1 MLDPIS
7 LVLIVVSLTIH
18 EFAHALAADKLGDP
32 TPRAQGRLTLNPLAH
47 LDPLGTIALIFAGFG
62 WGKPVQIDTYN
73 LSSPRRDETI
83 IALVGPL
90 SNFLLAIIFTLLT
103 YTLGGYQFFL
113 KAIFLN
119 LTLGVFNLLPLWPLD
134 GSKILI
140 NILPFETG
148 FRLKSLLEQYSLPLL
163 ILFMLPLVSGQSLV
177 RLIIGPIISFLASL
191 LLSF

>member
-7 LVLIVVSLTIH
+7 LVLVVISLSVH
-18 EFAHALAADKLGDP
+18 EFAHALVADRLGDP

-47 LDPLGTIALIFAGFG
+47 LDPLGTLALLFAGFG

-83 IALVGPL
+83 ISLAGPI
-90 SNFLLAIIFTLLT
+90 SNFILAVLFTFLV
-103 YTLGGYQFFL
+103 YTIGGQQFFL

-119 LTLGVFNLLPLWPLD
+119 LALGVFNLLPLWPLD
-134 GSKILI
+134 GSKILV

-148 FRLKSLLEQYSLPLL
+148 IRLKSVYEQYSLPL
-163 ILFMLPLVSGQSLV
+163 IVLFMLPLVNSQSLASLVV
-177 RLIIGPIISFLASL
+177 RPAINFLASF